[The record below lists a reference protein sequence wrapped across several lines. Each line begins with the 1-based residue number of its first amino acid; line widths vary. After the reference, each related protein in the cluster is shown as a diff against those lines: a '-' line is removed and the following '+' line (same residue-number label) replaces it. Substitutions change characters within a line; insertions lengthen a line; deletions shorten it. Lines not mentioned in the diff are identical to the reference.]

1 MTTMIVERPAQ
12 KQPPLLRGLPIIGNL
27 LPLSR
32 DILGFI
38 QQAVRN
44 HEDLVEVK
52 VMGSSFYIVTHP
64 ALAEEVLVT
73 KNQQFIKDK
82 GLKVYAKPVFG
93 NGLLSSDGDFWR
105 RQRRLAQPAFHR
117 QRIAAY
123 GEVMTGFTER
133 ALVGWHDGEVR
144 NIHEDMMHL
153 TLEVVAKTLFDQA
166 DNAEVAEIGR
176 ALDAIMDRFDN
187 NSLISMIENV
197 IHREVPTPAQRRYR
211 KAVQRMDEIVSRVIA
226 ERRTQNEDKG
236 DLLGMFLAARDDDGN
251 GMSDQQLLDECKT
264 MFLAGHETTALALS
278 WTLWL
283 LDCNPATKAKLQA
296 ELTQVL
302 NGRTPTLADLPNLPY
317 TERVILES
325 MRLYPPA
332 WTVQREASSAVT
344 IGGYRIPQGSDV
356 LVSQYGI
363 HRDPRW
369 YPDPDRFDPD
379 RWENDLLKRL
389 PKYAYFPFGGGP
401 RLCIGQQFAQM
412 EAALMLATILQRF
425 ALTLVPGQKI
435 VPQPSI
441 TMRPRYGLKMKVKQ
455 IK

>member
-1 MTTMIVERPAQ
+1 
-12 KQPPLLRGLPIIGNL
+12 
-27 LPLSR
+27 
-32 DILGFI
+32 
-38 QQAVRN
+38 
-44 HEDLVEVK
+44 
-52 VMGSSFYIVTHP
+52 MGSSFYIVTHP

-226 ERRTQNEDKG
+226 ERRAQNEDKG

-283 LDCNPATKAKLQA
+283 LDRNPIAKAKLQA
-296 ELTQVL
+296 EVTQVL
-302 NGRTPTLADLPNLPY
+302 NGRTPALADLPNLPY

-425 ALTLVPGQKI
+425 DLTLVPGQKI